1 MVGEEERQ
9 ASDEIKRP
17 TQESKS
23 KTGNTNPTE
32 FLACLDKKFSIYIF
46 YCHREVAHN
55 AISKTAGRDDIILFY
70 NFFFLGCSQSEI
82 SQYRR
87 NLIRRLQARSEVT
100 SPK

>member
-1 MVGEEERQ
+1 MPTSDNISQVSTKRYINMVGEEERQ

-70 NFFFLGCSQSEI
+70 NFFFFPRLFTI
-82 SQYRR
+82 R
-87 NLIRRLQARSEVT
+87 N
-100 SPK
+100 